1 MIALPIAGVA
11 LPQLLRR
18 ASPMLPVGAY
28 AYSQGMEWAVEEGV
42 IRDEDSALAWIS
54 DLLRYNVGT
63 LEAPVWRRLDRA
75 WQERHGEAARHGN
88 ERFGTIRQS
97 AELRAQTIQMGGALK
112 AAVDATRV
120 HGTTLHDQAGRP
132 TL

>member
-11 LPQLLRR
+11 LPQLLRL

-42 IRDEDSALAWIS
+42 IRDQDSALAWIS

-63 LEAPVWRRLDRA
+63 LEAPVWRRLYRG
-75 WQERHGEAARHGN
+75 WQGGDGESARHWDERFVAVREAAWVRA
-88 ERFGTIRQS
+88 
-97 AELRAQTIQMGGALK
+97 AEMAMGGAME
-112 AAVDATRV
+112 AGV
-120 HGTTLHDQAGRP
+120 QAHPG
-132 TL
+132 